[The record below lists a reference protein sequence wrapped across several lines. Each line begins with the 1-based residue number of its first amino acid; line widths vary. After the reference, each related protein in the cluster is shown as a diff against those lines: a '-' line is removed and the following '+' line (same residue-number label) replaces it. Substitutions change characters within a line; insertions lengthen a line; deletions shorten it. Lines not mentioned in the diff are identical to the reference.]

1 MVLSGLAQSDAM
13 EWKHKKVSCKLM
25 LEGNGNQITF
35 HNLFVIFTEKIKEA
49 EFGCVRLIST
59 DWPNGPLIRALIG
72 GAKPFS

>member
-35 HNLFVIFTEKIKEA
+35 HNLFIIFSEKRKEA
-49 EFGCVRLIST
+49 EVGWRNLNVF
-59 DWPNGPLIRALIG
+59 
-72 GAKPFS
+72 